1 MSWTVYLS
9 TRYQQKMP
17 RNNRSGGADINF
29 RSVFQDFNMPKFVVY
44 SSLLVFTM
52 LFALKMDQDLSWSW
66 WSVFTPLFIWKG
78 IAGKSWKSA
87 WELITFSVNLS
98 FSEFILFSVWS
109 NHRFNSL
116 VEKTSNSSQRRRI
129 HPVQSH
135 ANQFSH
141 SFTTL
146 NVRAVGSR

>member
-9 TRYQQKMP
+9 TRYWQKMP

-29 RSVFQDFNMPKFVVY
+29 RSVFQDFNMSKFVVY
-44 SSLLVFTM
+44 SSLLVFTI

-78 IAGKSWKSA
+78 IAGKSWKRIFCQFV
-87 WELITFSVNLS
+87 LCFHI
-98 FSEFILFSVWS
+98 SEFILFSVWS

-116 VEKTSNSSQRRRI
+116 VEKTSNSSQRWRI